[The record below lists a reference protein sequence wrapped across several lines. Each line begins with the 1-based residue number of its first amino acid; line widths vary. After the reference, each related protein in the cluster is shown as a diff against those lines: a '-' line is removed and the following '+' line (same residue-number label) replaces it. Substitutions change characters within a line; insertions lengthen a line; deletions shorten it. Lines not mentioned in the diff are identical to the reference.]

1 MKSKKIEKMI
11 FKTIIKIL
19 KKYVQKDEKIK
30 CDKPTLKHS
39 KKSTLGISKSLERL
53 VKSKIPKIN
62 RYNIKFNYSLI
73 NDDDLGSMDKKEF
86 ILAMDDILENAIN
99 LCKNIENKNSR
110 WLNLHVCREDM
121 HLFIDVFNS
130 ANSGEN
136 VKITD
141 SSLKHLRKFLENH
154 DGILHSFS
162 ERFNIFFVE
171 IQVLLKDG
179 MIDMYINESKKYLFK
194 GIPLYNYIS
203 QI

>member
-1 MKSKKIEKMI
+1 MESKKIEKMI
-11 FKTIIKIL
+11 FKTIINIL
-19 KKYVQKDEKIK
+19 RKYVQKDEKIK

-73 NDDDLGSMDKKEF
+73 NNDDLGSINKQNF
-86 ILAMDDILENAIN
+86 ILAIDDILENAIN
-99 LCKNIENKNSR
+99 LCKTIENKNSR
-110 WLNLHVCREDM
+110 WINLHIYREDL

-130 ANSGEN
+130 VNSEEDA
-136 VKITD
+136 KITI
-141 SSLKHLRKFLENH
+141 SSLSHLKKFLKKY

-162 ERFNIFFVE
+162 KKFNTFFVE

-179 MIDMYINESKKYLFK
+179 MIDMDIDESKKYLFK

>member
-11 FKTIIKIL
+11 FKTIINIL
-19 KKYVQKDEKIK
+19 RKYVQKDEKIK

-73 NDDDLGSMDKKEF
+73 NDDDLGSIGKKEF
-86 ILAMDDILENAIN
+86 ILAIDDILENAIN

-110 WLNLHVCREDM
+110 WLNLHVYREDM
-121 HLFIDVFNS
+121 HLFIDIFNS

-136 VKITD
+136 VKITG

-179 MIDMYINESKKYLFK
+179 MIDMDINESKKYLFK

>member
-11 FKTIIKIL
+11 FKTIINIL
-19 KKYVQKDEKIK
+19 RKYVQKDEKIK
-30 CDKPTLKHS
+30 CDKLTLKHS

-73 NDDDLGSMDKKEF
+73 NDDDLGSIDKKEF

-154 DGILHSFS
+154 DGILHSFALS
-162 ERFNIFFVE
+162 
-171 IQVLLKDG
+171 
-179 MIDMYINESKKYLFK
+179 
-194 GIPLYNYIS
+194 
-203 QI
+203 

>member
-1 MKSKKIEKMI
+1 MKNKKVEK
-11 FKTIIKIL
+11 IICKAIINIL

-39 KKSTLGISKSLERL
+39 KKSTLGISKNLKNL
-53 VKSKIPKIN
+53 VKNKSPKIN
-62 RYNIKFNYSLI
+62 RYNIKFNYSLLN
-73 NDDDLGSMDKKEF
+73 NDDLRGIDKKDF

-110 WLNLHVCREDM
+110 WLNLHVYREDM
-121 HLFIDVFNS
+121 HLFIDAFNS

-136 VKITD
+136 VKITS
-141 SSLKHLRKFLENH
+141 SSLKHLKKFLENH

-179 MIDMYINESKKYLFK
+179 MIDMDINESKKHLFK

>member
-30 CDKPTLKHS
+30 CDKPNLKHS
-39 KKSTLGISKSLERL
+39 KKATLDISTSLERL
-53 VKSKIPKIN
+53 VKSKLPKIN

-73 NDDDLGSMDKKEF
+73 NDDDLGSIDKKDF
-86 ILAMDDILENAIN
+86 ILAIDDALENAIN

-110 WLNLHVCREDM
+110 WMNLRIYREDM

-130 ANSGEN
+130 ANSGEK
-136 VKITD
+136 VKITG
-141 SSLKHLRKFLENH
+141 SSLKHLKKFLENH

-162 ERFNIFFVE
+162 ERFNTFFVE

-179 MIDMYINESKKYLFK
+179 MIDMDIDESKKYLFK
-194 GIPLYNYIS
+194 SIPLYNYIA